1 MSVKGPGRC
10 CAPPGTRTPNPRI
23 KSRSTTCA
31 YGYSSYRGSD
41 EGGGSMHL
49 ACDEGSV
56 LGATMTA
63 GGTEPP
69 SDDGTR
75 SWTITIDLAQGYLLE
90 P

>member
-1 MSVKGPGRC
+1 
-10 CAPPGTRTPNPRI
+10 
-23 KSRSTTCA
+23 
-31 YGYSSYRGSD
+31 
-41 EGGGSMHL
+41 MHL